1 MLEFSERE
9 CECVGGSRSNVI
21 KLCEKTRKGSE
32 FVIKTC
38 LTLNNFY
45 DGLNRQC
52 TAGSNFC
59 SSFSIFQFFL
69 FLFLSNHPRKKQKV
83 IGEIRYTITPSFGE
97 NKLN

>member
-45 DGLNRQC
+45 DCLNRQC

-59 SSFSIFQFFL
+59 SSFSIFQFFS
-69 FLFLSNHPRKKQKV
+69 FSFQTIQERNKKLLEKSD
-83 IGEIRYTITPSFGE
+83 TILHLVLE
-97 NKLN
+97 RIN